1 MEQKPE
7 ALLRS
12 VEECLE
18 VVAGKLSSAG
28 YSLTQ
33 VAGVGI
39 TNQRET
45 TVVWDRH
52 TGEALYNAVVW
63 CDARNG
69 VEVHRLHE
77 KVGQDY
83 LRQKCGLPL
92 ATYFSATKLAWLLD
106 NEPEVRQAADSGK
119 LMFGT
124 VDTWLVWKLTGNHVT
139 DVTNASRTMLMNI
152 KTLDWDQTLLDFFE
166 LPANILPTI
175 QVCRRRLI
183 VIQL

>member
-1 MEQKPE
+1 ME
-7 ALLRS
+7 
-12 VEECLE
+12 V
-18 VVAGKLSSAG
+18 GKLHA
-28 YSLTQ
+28 
-33 VAGVGI
+33 
-39 TNQRET
+39 E
-45 TVVWDRH
+45 
-52 TGEALYNAVVW
+52 
-63 CDARNG
+63 
-69 VEVHRLHE
+69 
-77 KVGQDY
+77 VGQDH
-83 LRQKCGLPL
+83 LRPQCGLPL

-183 VIQL
+183 VIQLYQRLISSGFLFRVRDYPVRAPGGHQDPGRGG